1 MGKTMMT
8 MTCNALET
16 IDGETAVSPPS
27 PIRVLLVDDMPQ
39 VRADLRLLLELTE
52 VIEVVG
58 EAGNGREAIALAT
71 QLHPDVV
78 VTDLEM
84 PVMDGYETARQIK
97 ASQLAPKVIMLSIYS
112 GAELRQ
118 RANER
123 GVSDFIHKGENIER
137 LIQAILQP

>member
-1 MGKTMMT
+1 
-8 MTCNALET
+8 
-16 IDGETAVSPPS
+16 
-27 PIRVLLVDDMPQ
+27 MPQ

-52 VIEVVG
+52 MIEIVG
-58 EAGNGREAIALAT
+58 EAGNGREALTLAA

-84 PVMDGYETARQIK
+84 PVMDGYETARQIR
-97 ASQLAPKVIMLSIYS
+97 ASQLAGKVILLSIYS
-112 GAELRQ
+112 DAELRQ
-118 RANER
+118 RAYEL

>member
-1 MGKTMMT
+1 MMT
-8 MTCNALET
+8 MTCNA
-16 IDGETAVSPPS
+16 IDTTDGATAVAPPS

-52 VIEVVG
+52 MIEIVG
-58 EAGNGREAIALAT
+58 EAGNGREALTLAA

-84 PVMDGYETARQIK
+84 PVMDGYETARQIR
-97 ASQLAPKVIMLSIYS
+97 ASQLAGKVILLSIYS
-112 GAELRQ
+112 DAELRQ
-118 RANER
+118 RAYEL